1 MDNPDSRFK
10 KIDVK
15 YSITDEALQL
25 NGVVKDGLQP
35 YNLIEWL
42 NNSELMIADADRYI
56 ESYNAYLREWNV
68 RSGVNASKHK
78 TTITETYISLLKE
91 IVINYTTL
99 EEKRFF
105 SNIDFTNKTE
115 LDAVLPFFSKRIK
128 EIILYVTKKRD
139 AVKYEKMKNSFNGT
153 KDGIR
158 RILRDKILKLLD
170 GDDVESFKGQQLPD
184 IKSIIPNLRIEVNE
198 LYDLSDE
205 YFDVT
210 NNSTVTKL

>member
-15 YSITDEALQL
+15 YSITDETLQL
-25 NGVVKDGLQP
+25 NSTVKDSLKP

-42 NNSELMIADADRYI
+42 NNSELMIADADKYI
-56 ESYNAYLREWNV
+56 ESYNAYLREWN
-68 RSGVNASKHK
+68 SKSSSNADKHK
-78 TTITETYISLLKE
+78 ITIRETYISLLKE

-105 SNIDFTNKTE
+105 SNIDYNNKTE
-115 LDAVLPFFSKRIK
+115 LDAVMPFFSKRIK

-139 AVKYEKMKNSFNGT
+139 SIKYEKMKNSFNGT
-153 KDGIR
+153 KDGVR
-158 RILRDKILKLLD
+158 RVLRDKILKLLD
-170 GDDVESFKGQQLPD
+170 GDDVESFQGQQLPD
-184 IKSIIPNLRIEVNE
+184 IENIIPNLRIEVNE

-210 NNSTVTKL
+210 NNSNVARL

>member
-68 RSGVNASKHK
+68 RSGENAGKHK

>member
-68 RSGVNASKHK
+68 KSGVNASKHK

-184 IKSIIPNLRIEVNE
+184 IKNIIPNLRIEVNE

>member
-68 RSGVNASKHK
+68 RSGVNAGKHK

-205 YFDVT
+205 YFDVA

>member
-68 RSGVNASKHK
+68 RSGVNAGKHK

-139 AVKYEKMKNSFNGT
+139 TVKYEKMKNSFNGT